1 MASNPS
7 FDVSTGADLQEVDNG
22 VNQALKEIAQRYD
35 FKGTSCTIDFDR
47 TKAEIRLSADDDF
60 RMDQLLEVLRGK
72 LIKRGV
78 PVKNLEIGDP
88 VAGTGTTVRRTIA
101 LTQGIPTEAARK
113 MVKAIKDQG
122 FKKVQTSI
130 QGDEVRV
137 TAPSR
142 DELQTVIAF
151 LRTQDFGVELKF
163 GNYRG

>member
-35 FKGTSCTIDFDR
+35 FKGTSCTIEFDR
-47 TKAEIRLSADDDF
+47 GKAEIRLSADDEF
-60 RMDQLLEVLRGK
+60 RMDQLLEVLRTK

-78 PVKNLEIGDP
+78 PVKNLQIGDLIAG
-88 VAGTGTTVRRTIA
+88 AGTSVRRTVG
-101 LTQGIPTEAARK
+101 LTQGIPQDAAKK

-122 FKKVQTSI
+122 FKKVQAQI

-142 DELQTVIAF
+142 DELQAVITF
-151 LRTQDFGVELKF
+151 LRGQDFEVELKF